1 MKTFFCNRTVD
12 KSEMKRLIKWVLL
25 NYGTQK
31 ATRFVDHLKTL
42 GFHSAT
48 TAGISLGID
57 DLRIPP
63 VKSVFLKNAEKDILD
78 NDIRY
83 TRGQITAVERLE
95 KALDIWNTT
104 NDTLKNAVIAHFRE
118 TDIFNPVYIP
128 LRADAPLHRGTDV
141 GRRSK
146 RHRRPRGP
154 QPNGPR
160 QRR

>member
-48 TAGISLGID
+48 AAGISLGID

-78 NDIRY
+78 ND
-83 TRGQITAVERLE
+83 
-95 KALDIWNTT
+95 
-104 NDTLKNAVIAHFRE
+104 
-118 TDIFNPVYIP
+118 
-128 LRADAPLHRGTDV
+128 LR
-141 GRRSK
+141 
-146 RHRRPRGP
+146 
-154 QPNGPR
+154 
-160 QRR
+160 

>member
-57 DLRIPP
+57 DLRIP
-63 VKSVFLKNAEKDILD
+63 
-78 NDIRY
+78 
-83 TRGQITAVERLE
+83 RLNLSF
-95 KALDIWNTT
+95 K
-104 NDTLKNAVIAHFRE
+104 KCR
-118 TDIFNPVYIP
+118 
-128 LRADAPLHRGTDV
+128 
-141 GRRSK
+141 K
-146 RHRRPRGP
+146 R
-154 QPNGPR
+154 
-160 QRR
+160 

>member
-48 TAGISLGID
+48 TAGISLGIE

-78 NDIRY
+78 ND
-83 TRGQITAVERLE
+83 
-95 KALDIWNTT
+95 
-104 NDTLKNAVIAHFRE
+104 
-118 TDIFNPVYIP
+118 
-128 LRADAPLHRGTDV
+128 
-141 GRRSK
+141 
-146 RHRRPRGP
+146 
-154 QPNGPR
+154 
-160 QRR
+160 